1 MKLAPLPIKFTNSN
15 TNSSVTISP
24 KEETG
29 RFNAVEIPAKSLAST
44 STKNTVTKP
53 QTKSSN
59 YILPLILVGGGIW
72 YFTKS

>member
-15 TNSSVTISP
+15 TKSTTISP

>member
-15 TNSSVTISP
+15 TNTSVTISP

-29 RFNAVEIPAKSLAST
+29 RFNAVESPTKSLAST
-44 STKNTVTKP
+44 SAKNTTTKP
-53 QTKSSN
+53 IEKKSSN

-72 YFTKS
+72 YFTK